1 MRQPL
6 SLLGILVLLLAG
18 PIAAQNDGSAGA
30 NAQQRTS
37 EQPSENRVIRHAH
50 AVGGPVSAPEVISA
64 HDPEYSEEALKSRR
78 EGTVVLWL
86 IVDIDGTPHEIQ
98 VVKPSSLGSGL
109 DAQAVN
115 AVEQWRF
122 DPAKKDG
129 QPVAVQINV
138 QVSFR
143 LDRSLSS
150 HTESTG
156 EPPRFP
162 GVDIKEYPLVVRTSP
177 VSAADPDTRAA
188 ANRQAVIAEAGGQKA
203 IMISC
208 WAWSLYCLVPDAGT
222 YPARWLENG
231 KRLEI
236 LGLDKKQAWKP
247 AEYAVAA
254 GAS

>member
-18 PIAAQNDGSAGA
+18 PTAAQNDSSAGA
-30 NAQQRTS
+30 NARSPTA
-37 EQPSENRVIRHAH
+37 EQPSGNRVIRRGVYR
-50 AVGGPVSAPEVISA
+50 VGGAVSAPEVISA

-143 LDRSLSS
+143 LDRRLSS
-150 HTESTG
+150 HIESSA

-162 GVDIKEYPLVVRTSP
+162 GVDIKEYPLCR
-177 VSAADPDTRAA
+177 
-188 ANRQAVIAEAGGQKA
+188 
-203 IMISC
+203 
-208 WAWSLYCLVPDAGT
+208 
-222 YPARWLENG
+222 
-231 KRLEI
+231 
-236 LGLDKKQAWKP
+236 
-247 AEYAVAA
+247 
-254 GAS
+254 